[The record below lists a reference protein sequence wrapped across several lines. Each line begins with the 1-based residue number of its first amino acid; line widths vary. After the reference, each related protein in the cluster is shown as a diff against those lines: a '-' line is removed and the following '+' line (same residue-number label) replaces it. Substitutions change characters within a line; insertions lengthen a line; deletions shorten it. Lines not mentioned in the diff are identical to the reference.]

1 MAEGAVAVAAPSQ
14 PCARTQAMGE
24 DGEATKRET
33 MSRYRI
39 DRDDGQQDEIAG
51 TSFASYDE
59 AHAVLERYYSDLCCS
74 DEREYYRIVAET
86 TEVTEPTETQ

>member
-1 MAEGAVAVAAPSQ
+1 MIL
-14 PCARTQAMGE
+14 
-24 DGEATKRET
+24 
-33 MSRYRI
+33 YRI
-39 DRDDGQQDEIAG
+39 VRDDSQLDDIAG

-86 TEVTEPTETQ
+86 TDAAETQLIPDRVA